1 MFKQRKFNLP
11 LFGVILTIYLIIY
24 GSISLRIGRHWDEVL
39 DYNGDAYG
47 TYFAGGRWVTGAY
60 RYLTGSW
67 EHPAVSSLL
76 AGIIIALLL
85 TVQCETGCFKRT
97 WQKLAFATIY
107 LGCVQWASMLR
118 FSIQTESIAIGMCCA
133 SISAWL
139 CFKPGWKSAVLA
151 ILLLAIALGAYQT
164 LAMYFAVAWLL
175 LRLLNMQRG
184 PEGYSLK
191 PWVRLACISIG
202 GIIVWNGI
210 FRLTLPFISQT
221 DLDYVQR
228 YQEGMTQWGDMSN
241 FSLKSQV
248 LCLSHYFK
256 YTILS
261 ALGIGEETYWLFATA
276 LVPVCGLLY
285 RAGRHIHKW
294 ARWEFCVNV
303 LLIWWLPFCTSVLV
317 LSYQGFRTALA
328 APLSLAGLWAAW
340 FVGIKLQERHIRTV
354 RILGL
359 CVIGAA
365 STTVCCKAV
374 EEAKL
379 HHNTIE
385 LLQAME
391 AKGREYAKTAGCPNA
406 PIVIMPPRFDDQ
418 APLCDDTYRMGI
430 INCYCS
436 AYGLQGLRMA
446 TMKDVDRYRELV
458 KSLPSWPAPGCIVE
472 EQGSIIIVIR

>member
-67 EHPAVSSLL
+67 EHPAVSSFV

-107 LGCVQWASMLR
+107 LGCVQWASMLS
-118 FSIQTESIAIGMCCA
+118 FSMQTETIAIGMCCA
-133 SISAWL
+133 SISAWI
-139 CFKPGWKSAVLA
+139 CFKPGWKSAVWA

-175 LRLLNMQRG
+175 LRLLNIRG
-184 PEGYSLK
+184 NSEEYSLK

-210 FRLTLPFISQT
+210 FRLTLPFISQA
-221 DLDYVQR
+221 DLDYVQK
-228 YQEGMTQWGDMSN
+228 YQEGLTQWGDLGENSVK
-241 FSLKSQV
+241 LQV
-248 LCLSHYFK
+248 LCFAHYFK
-256 YTILS
+256 YTILC
-261 ALGIGEETYWLFATA
+261 ALGIGKETYWLFATA

-285 RAGRHIHKW
+285 QAMRRFHKW
-294 ARWEFCVNV
+294 ARWESCVNV
-303 LLIWWLPFCTSVLV
+303 FLIWWLPFCTSMLV
-317 LSYQGFRTALA
+317 FSAQGFRTALA

-340 FVGIKLQERHIRTV
+340 FVGIKLQERHMRIIG
-354 RILGL
+354 ILGL
-359 CVIGAA
+359 CVTGAA

-385 LLQAME
+385 MLQTME
-391 AKGREYAKTAGCPNA
+391 AKGREYAKTAGCPDA
-406 PIVIMPPRFDDQ
+406 PIVIVPPKIDSQ
-418 APLCDDTYRMGI
+418 APLCDDTYRMGFLSF
-430 INCYCS
+430 YCR
-436 AYGLQGLRMA
+436 AYGLYGVSLA
-446 TMKDVDRYRELV
+446 TKQDVDKYRVLV